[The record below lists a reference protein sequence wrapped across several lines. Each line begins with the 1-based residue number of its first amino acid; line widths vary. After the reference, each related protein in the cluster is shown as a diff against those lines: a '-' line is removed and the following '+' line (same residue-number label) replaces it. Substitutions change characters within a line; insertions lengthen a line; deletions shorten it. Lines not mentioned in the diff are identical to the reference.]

1 MPGVKPS
8 SNEMMS
14 SRESGHRA
22 RDQYL
27 LIGVLLGFGMWL
39 GSIGPLRAWASGTGP
54 RSSWVLGV
62 APSFFAAWTFA
73 FWQAF
78 AVKARPLS
86 AAAYATALVAAT
98 EVVQLVLPRYL
109 EGAFHHYTAD
119 IWDVAAGA
127 VGAGAALLV
136 LLWRAKAQR
145 GAVPG

>member
-1 MPGVKPS
+1 
-8 SNEMMS
+8 
-14 SRESGHRA
+14 
-22 RDQYL
+22 
-27 LIGVLLGFGMWL
+27 MWL
-39 GSIGPLRAWASGTGP
+39 ASIGPTASIGFWR
-54 RSSWVLGV
+54 RSSQFLVLGV

-78 AVKARPLS
+78 AVRARPLS

-109 EGAFHHYTAD
+109 EGFHRYTAD

-145 GAVPG
+145 GAVPD

>member
-1 MPGVKPS
+1 
-8 SNEMMS
+8 MML
-14 SRESGHRA
+14 SRNHGD
-22 RDQYL
+22 RDRYL
-27 LIGVLLGFGMWL
+27 LIGALLAFVMWL
-39 GSIGPLRAWASGTGP
+39 GSIGPLRAWASGAGH

-78 AVKARPLS
+78 AIKATPLS

-109 EGAFHHYTAD
+109 EGAFHRYSAD

-127 VGAGAALLV
+127 VGAGAAVLV
-136 LLWRAKAQR
+136 LLWREDR
-145 GAVPG
+145 RRRSSRPD

>member
-1 MPGVKPS
+1 
-8 SNEMMS
+8 
-14 SRESGHRA
+14 
-22 RDQYL
+22 
-27 LIGVLLGFGMWL
+27 
-39 GSIGPLRAWASGTGP
+39 
-54 RSSWVLGV
+54 V

-78 AVKARPLS
+78 AVKARPLK

-109 EGAFHHYTAD
+109 EGAFHRYTAD

-136 LLWRAKAQR
+136 LSWREGQR
-145 GAVPG
+145 RDNPRRD